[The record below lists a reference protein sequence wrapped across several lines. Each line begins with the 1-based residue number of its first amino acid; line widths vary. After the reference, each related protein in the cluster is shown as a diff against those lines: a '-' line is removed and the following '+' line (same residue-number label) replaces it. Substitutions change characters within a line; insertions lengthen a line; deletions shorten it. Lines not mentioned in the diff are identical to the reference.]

1 MLSDTWMLGQE
12 VAPQASQK
20 FLDIENDRQET
31 DLTYTLSKGR
41 HYTLTVFYLGTPE
54 FSDDGTVK
62 CSLYDATLSIAHV
75 PDLVQET
82 RCSEKPH
89 AENFITTLPHEIND
103 RDLDGDGNYNFD
115 QILRLSSP
123 SDFQGVTKRNISGTI
138 QQALTK
144 VIAITLS
151 DNFDIRASIEFEY
164 DLALF
169 TVRLTEDIT
178 NDETSP
184 DSVSSHLQSP
194 LVFKGNDDHYK
205 SVERELVADN
215 VQSYFSG
222 NTKHHLLFVDH

>member
-1 MLSDTWMLGQE
+1 M
-12 VAPQASQK
+12 
-20 FLDIENDRQET
+20 
-31 DLTYTLSKGR
+31 
-41 HYTLTVFYLGTPE
+41 
-54 FSDDGTVK
+54 
-62 CSLYDATLSIAHV
+62 
-75 PDLVQET
+75 
-82 RCSEKPH
+82 
-89 AENFITTLPHEIND
+89 
-103 RDLDGDGNYNFD
+103 
-115 QILRLSSP
+115 SSP

-138 QQALTK
+138 QEALTK

-215 VQSYFSG
+215 V
-222 NTKHHLLFVDH
+222 